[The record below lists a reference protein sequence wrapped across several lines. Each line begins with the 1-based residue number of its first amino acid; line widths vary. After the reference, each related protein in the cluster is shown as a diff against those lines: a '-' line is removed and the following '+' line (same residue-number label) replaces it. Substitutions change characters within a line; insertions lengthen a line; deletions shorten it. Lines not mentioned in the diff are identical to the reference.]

1 MRKRG
6 ITSAATPEDE
16 HAPALELEIAAAGR
30 TGPRTFGTGVALV
43 AGGSVRTRRRV
54 PVVRKLLVFGIGMAG
69 VTAIVVLWMRTSRI
83 GAGLANDWVNPYLI
97 RRGLAGSGAS
107 DLVALEHVGR
117 RSGIRRLTLLHAM
130 PTADGVR
137 FAVPLGARSEWAR
150 NVLAAGRCRMQYQDR
165 LVELD
170 QPRLLAPTEDPAMG
184 LVLGRVVEWLGW
196 RYLVLHRA
204 GEEPGRL
211 DAA

>member
-1 MRKRG
+1 
-6 ITSAATPEDE
+6 
-16 HAPALELEIAAAGR
+16 
-30 TGPRTFGTGVALV
+30 V

-137 FAVPLGARSEWAR
+137 FAVPLGERSEWAR

-184 LVLGRVVEWLGW
+184 LVLGRVVELLGW